1 VRTPHPIELSSIG
14 CGAPA
19 PEEVSI
25 GLVPQSERERA
36 GRRAEYSR
44 RGAARRSRRIR
55 KPEAAARRFPPAH
68 VLDDILQ
75 ETWIAVWQGLARY
88 NGRSGFKAWLYAIG
102 VNKCVDHFRK
112 SAQQSHWELAII
124 GDTGDPHAP
133 DEYAAAEMRHV
144 VQTALATLAGPQR
157 EVIELY
163 YYDELTLAEIAQILN
178 RNLNT
183 VKYQFYRAHAVVAGE
198 MSDIAPGLDRTGRHQ
213 KR

>member
-1 VRTPHPIELSSIG
+1 LAWFRSQNESAQDG
-14 CGAPA
+14 
-19 PEEVSI
+19 
-25 GLVPQSERERA
+25 ERNTV
-36 GRRAEYSR
+36 
-44 RGAARRSRRIR
+44 
-55 KPEAAARRFPPAH
+55 AAARRGDRAAFESLKRRHGDSLRRFLQRRVPAH